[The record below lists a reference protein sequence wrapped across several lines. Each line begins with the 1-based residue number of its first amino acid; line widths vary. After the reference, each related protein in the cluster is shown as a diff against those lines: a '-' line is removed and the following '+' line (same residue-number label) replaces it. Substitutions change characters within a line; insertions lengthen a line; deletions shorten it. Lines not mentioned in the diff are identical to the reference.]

1 MKPLIFVTNPNQ
13 TTVLSASSGDEIS
26 GVRQQKKDWMP
37 ERKPGQ
43 PVHISVPL
51 HPGRGETGEW
61 VQCRSEVIT
70 S

>member
-13 TTVLSASSGDEIS
+13 ATVLSASSGDEIS

-43 PVHISVPL
+43 PVLISVPL
-51 HPGRGETGEW
+51 HPGREETGEW